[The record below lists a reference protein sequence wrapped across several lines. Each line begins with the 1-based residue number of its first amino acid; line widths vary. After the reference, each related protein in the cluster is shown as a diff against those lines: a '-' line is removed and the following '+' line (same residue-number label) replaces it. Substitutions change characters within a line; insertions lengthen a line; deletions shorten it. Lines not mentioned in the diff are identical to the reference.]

1 MGGREQKCAARACL
15 PHQEVRSVAS
25 IPCGFHAE
33 RDWRS
38 GGVWGRGR
46 SPGACTTPAAD
57 KHHVLMATVFT
68 LLPDLLL
75 EHFDC
80 TNNKWASKNVVLK
93 AFETQG

>member
-1 MGGREQKCAARACL
+1 M
-15 PHQEVRSVAS
+15 AS

-33 RDWRS
+33 RDSRS
-38 GGVWGRGR
+38 GCVRGRGR
-46 SPGACTTPAAD
+46 SPGACTTHAED
-57 KHHVLMATVFT
+57 KHPVLMATVFT

-93 AFETQG
+93 AFEAQG